1 MNICRPTHVDTVTWR
16 SGLYYAL
23 VFKLSSGAA
32 VSNAVV
38 FEVTPDTEYIIW
50 MVLNSEYKRKLIN
63 YVPYLKV
70 LTVGLCTILD
80 LLGWE
85 NSWRQAK

>member
-1 MNICRPTHVDTVTWR
+1 MLILSVIWW

-50 MVLNSEYKRKLIN
+50 MVLNCEYKRRLIN

-70 LTVGLCTILD
+70 LIVGLCTMLY
-80 LLGWE
+80 LLVSGKFLE
-85 NSWRQAK
+85 TG

>member
-1 MNICRPTHVDTVTWR
+1 MLILSVTWR
-16 SGLYYAL
+16 SGLCYAL
-23 VFKLSSGAA
+23 AFKLSSGAA

-50 MVLNSEYKRKLIN
+50 MVLNSEYKRGLVN

-70 LTVGLCTILD
+70 LIIGLCTMLD
-80 LLGWE
+80 LLGLGKFLE
-85 NSWRQAK
+85 TG